1 MPVLGLAPALQDRP
15 AVADR
20 RLGRALALVDDG
32 QPPGREQLHR
42 GQLDPPG
49 QGERLEQQRASP
61 AGLAAEAEDQAEH
74 AGGHGPG
81 MQGRVG
87 GGDDLAAEGDRAF
100 PVAGLTQD
108 GGQAAQA
115 QPGRGL
121 PSVGRAEAERLVVG
135 LLGRRVVAGV
145 LEGVGQ
151 PLVDL
156 GRRPGEAVLQG
167 HGQAGPDQL
176 DPVLALP
183 HAGADVALLAQDACL
198 EVDPAR
204 RPRLPPC
211 GLQ

>member
-1 MPVLGLAPALQDRP
+1 
-15 AVADR
+15 VADR

-151 PLVDL
+151 
-156 GRRPGEAVLQG
+156 RW
-167 HGQAGPDQL
+167 
-176 DPVLALP
+176 
-183 HAGADVALLAQDACL
+183 
-198 EVDPAR
+198 
-204 RPRLPPC
+204 
-211 GLQ
+211 